1 MKLLKLKLENFKG
14 ISKFEFEPNGYNV
27 DIYGDNA
34 TGKTTVFDAFL
45 WLLFDKESSNRK
57 DFNIKNIDKSGEPSH
72 HLEHSVTGI
81 FLIDTKMVTL
91 EKIFKEKWVRNR
103 GQAVEKFSG
112 HTTEY
117 IVNGVP
123 VKKTEYD
130 QTIKGIADEKVFRLV
145 TDPLFA
151 NEQLSWQ
158 ELRDIVLD
166 VCGNVSDEEVC
177 SDKTL
182 APLLAYLNEGKSI
195 DDMKKVI
202 QSKQRK
208 INDDLKIIPAKIS
221 ELANMKPP
229 SGNTEEEFSAIIDK
243 LKKSI
248 AEKNERISTIKNGGA
263 VSGWKLQ
270 IAELR
275 VKEKE
280 EQSEINKETTKK
292 REAIKDQINTM
303 EIKKVN
309 LCTDLRNT
317 NYSISGH
324 KATIDGEEKN
334 LVSLREQAT
343 AALERQF
350 EHKEITCTCPL
361 CNQDLPEEQV
371 QAAKDKLEKM
381 REAFNLK
388 KSEEVTDINTKGK
401 ALKAKIENN
410 KAELEKLVS
419 QSETYTADINT
430 ITEKIEAVQAKLNEI
445 KDIDDSDKLAKI
457 RSEISELEN
466 KIKSESESSESEIST
481 IKIEIA
487 GLESEIETHQE
498 DIAAI
503 RQYAKTQDR
512 IAELKKQQEDLAREY
527 EELSGMLF
535 LTETFTRR
543 KVEMLEQKINEKFKL
558 ARFKM
563 YAENITNEGIA
574 ECCETTMDGVPYK
587 DLNNAAKINVGL
599 DIIQTLS
606 GHYDFKAPIFVDN
619 AEAVTKLLDIDAQ
632 IVRLVVSEADKK
644 LRVEVKE

>member
-1 MKLLKLKLENFKG
+1 MR
-14 ISKFEFEPNGYNV
+14 
-27 DIYGDNA
+27 
-34 TGKTTVFDAFL
+34 T
-45 WLLFDKESSNRK
+45 
-57 DFNIKNIDKSGEPSH
+57 
-72 HLEHSVTGI
+72 
-81 FLIDTKMVTL
+81 
-91 EKIFKEKWVRNR
+91 R

-112 HTTEY
+112 HTTDY
-117 IVNGVP
+117 VVNGVP

-158 ELRDIVLD
+158 ELRDIVID

-177 SDKTL
+177 HDKTL
-182 APLLAYLNEGKSI
+182 APLLNYLNEGKSI
-195 DDMKKVI
+195 DDMKKII
-202 QSKQRK
+202 QAKQRK
-208 INDDLKIIPAKIS
+208 INDDLKLIPAKIA
-221 ELANMKPP
+221 ELANMEPP
-229 SGNTEEEFSAIIDK
+229 ASNTEEEFAAIIDK

-270 IAELR
+270 IAELLVNGR
-275 VKEKE
+275 E
-280 EQSEINKETTKK
+280 EQAEINKETTKK
-292 REAIKDQINTM
+292 RETIKDQIATM
-303 EIKKVN
+303 KTEKVN
-309 LCTDLRNT
+309 LCTDFKNT
-317 NYSISGH
+317 NYSISSL
-324 KATIDGEEKN
+324 KATIGDKERKLIN
-334 LVSLREQAT
+334 LREQAT
-343 AALERQF
+343 AALDRQF

-401 ALKAKIENN
+401 ALKAEVEND
-410 KAELEKLVS
+410 KAYLEKLVS
-419 QSETYTADINT
+419 QAETYTASINT
-430 ITEKIEAVQAKLNEI
+430 ITEKIEATEAKLNEI
-445 KDIDDSDKLAKI
+445 KDITDSEKLTHI
-457 RSEISELEN
+457 RAEMSELEN
-466 KIKSESESSESEIST
+466 KIKNESESSESEIS
-481 IKIEIA
+481 IIRIEIA
-487 GLESEIETHQE
+487 GLESEMETHQE

-503 RQYAKTQDR
+503 RQYAKTQER
-512 IAELKKQQEDLAREY
+512 IAELKKQQEDLAKEY
-527 EELSGMLF
+527 ERLSGTLF

-543 KVEMLEQKINEKFKL
+543 KVEILEQKINEKFKL

-606 GHYDFKAPIFVDN
+606 DHYDFKAPIFVDN

-644 LRVEVKE
+644 LRVEVKA